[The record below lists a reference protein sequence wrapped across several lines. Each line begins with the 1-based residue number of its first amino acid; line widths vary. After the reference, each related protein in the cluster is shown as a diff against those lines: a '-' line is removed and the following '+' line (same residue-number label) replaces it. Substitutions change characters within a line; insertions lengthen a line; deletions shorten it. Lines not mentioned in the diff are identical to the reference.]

1 MFCLSQ
7 FIFIVSMP
15 ERDKKNFLDLK
26 AICFIC
32 LCRFSVS
39 LRGFLKKDE
48 PKRTYSYFLHLSLF
62 HYYRCLLFNIS
73 FFFPILRLYSPCLS
87 LFFTSQCLYETRRST
102 SHLFEWKTY
111 FLNLKAICF
120 ACLIVFLSSQCL
132 DETKIFFLISMQYV
146 LSVSYFFLKKGE
158 PKRIYSY
165 FLRLSLFYYY
175 RCLLSYVFNISH
187 FFQWQT
193 HFLDLKTVFPLSPS
207 VLFVSMPQWD
217 KKKHVTLLNEKRIS

>member
-1 MFCLSQ
+1 MIQKEYTRVSYVSVCSKGVQHVLLFWKKIVFLKSQFNMFCLSQ
-7 FIFIVSMP
+7 FIFFVSMP

-48 PKRTYSYFLHLSLF
+48 PKR
-62 HYYRCLLFNIS
+62 
-73 FFFPILRLYSPCLS
+73 
-87 LFFTSQCLYETRRST
+87 
-102 SHLFEWKTY
+102 
-111 FLNLKAICF
+111 
-120 ACLIVFLSSQCL
+120 
-132 DETKIFFLISMQYV
+132 
-146 LSVSYFFLKKGE
+146 
-158 PKRIYSY
+158 IYSY
-165 FLRLSLFYYY
+165 FLRLSW
-175 RCLLSYVFNISH
+175 CLMSFVFNMSH